1 MYNGGLIYI
10 YQAIENQI
18 QTNIRN
24 QPHPVICKITHIY
37 EDGRVDISTT
47 KYGELK
53 YLESL
58 REHDIGDKSVLL
70 FLNNDIQERIVL

>member
-1 MYNGGLIYI
+1 MY
-10 YQAIENQI
+10 QQI
-18 QTNIRN
+18 QTQILNTIAE

-53 YLESL
+53 YLESIL
-58 REHDIGDKSVLL
+58 EHSIGDKTVLL
-70 FLNNDIQERIVL
+70 FMNNDINERIVI